1 MEKEKMLQIFCNFV
15 VGKSKLII
23 NSTMEMNKAIEAMI
37 QQAESLNAGKAT
49 LEFDYG
55 NGWEVMIAV
64 KKKTDKNKNKKA

>member
-1 MEKEKMLQIFCNFV
+1 
-15 VGKSKLII
+15 
-23 NSTMEMNKAIEAMI
+23 MEMNKAIEAMI

-64 KKKTDKNKNKKA
+64 KKKTDKNKNKNKKA

>member
-1 MEKEKMLQIFCNFV
+1 
-15 VGKSKLII
+15 
-23 NSTMEMNKAIEAMI
+23 MEMNKAIEAMI

-64 KKKTDKNKNKKA
+64 KRKTSFVNGSIYKFYDVFF